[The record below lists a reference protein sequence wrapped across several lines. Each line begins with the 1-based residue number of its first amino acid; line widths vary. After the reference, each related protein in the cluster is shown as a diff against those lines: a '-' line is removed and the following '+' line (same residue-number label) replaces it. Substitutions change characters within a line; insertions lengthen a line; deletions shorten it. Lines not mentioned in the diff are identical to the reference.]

1 MLQLK
6 RWHYNYLRCSEGV
19 HDIQDKISLYSHPL
33 VNSTL
38 CGRCNDIT
46 APIPHLFSASVDYR
60 SIEDI
65 IVAAWSFSCA
75 HKLFHIPFTKIV

>member
-6 RWHYNYLRCSEGV
+6 RWLYSYLRCSEGV

-33 VNSTL
+33 VKGIL

-46 APIPHLFSASVDYR
+46 APILHLFSASVHYR
-60 SIEDI
+60 RIEDI
-65 IVAAWSFSCA
+65 IVAVCVFFLC
-75 HKLFHIPFTKIV
+75 T